1 MKLNKMKPVVT
12 LYSGQILLI
21 NILAALAV
29 VMELLIQAMLM
40 MFGIFI
46 VLLMKQKTICQKMK
60 QKLKK
65 ILSLKILKKMVKRV
79 MSLINN
85 QTRINKK

>member
-46 VLLMKQKTICQKMK
+46 VLLMKQKTIRQKMK

-85 QTRINKK
+85 QTRIKKK

>member
-1 MKLNKMKPVVT
+1 MKLNKMKPVAT

-65 ILSLKILKKMVKRV
+65 ILSLKMKKMFKRV
-79 MSLINN
+79 MSLIKN
-85 QTRINKK
+85 QTRISKK